1 MSKVLFRC
9 VGFFFFTCVA
19 DSVLF
24 ASEVSIDSW
33 DIGSV
38 ITGSGIGSDADG
50 TGAVENPFHRV
61 DHAELPSP
69 GGATSTADAEYFAS
83 WDSEGFFS
91 FLVNGQHTA
100 AGNPQMLVTRS
111 SGTIYITP
119 SLNSILSI
127 DILYDYSLGSGMR
140 EARVK
145 GAVADSEGLVYNAE
159 VIRNTLSSPSAGQ
172 ITVDSPPI
180 PLNAGTQ
187 YALVYLLRLM
197 SFSGSASSLSQGE
210 GFIRLELVPIPE
222 PHTLALLA
230 LAGPLLLRK
239 SHRSC

>member
-1 MSKVLFRC
+1 M
-9 VGFFFFTCVA
+9 
-19 DSVLF
+19 
-24 ASEVSIDSW
+24 
-33 DIGSV
+33 
-38 ITGSGIGSDADG
+38 
-50 TGAVENPFHRV
+50 NPFS
-61 DHAELPSP
+61 AEQF
-69 GGATSTADAEYFAS
+69 AQIDASTAHSLLSAH
-83 WDSEGFFS
+83 WDGAGNFD
-91 FLVNGQHTA
+91 FLVTGDHVA
-100 AGNPQMLVTRS
+100 AGHPQMLVTRS

-119 SLNSILSI
+119 SLNSLLSI

-159 VIRNTLSSPSAGQ
+159 VIRDTLSSPSTGQ

-197 SFSGSASSLSQGE
+197 SFSGSPSSLSQGE

-222 PHTLALLA
+222 PSTSAMILS
-230 LAGPLLLRK
+230 AGLFTIRRGRATSPRAFFQTPD
-239 SHRSC
+239 